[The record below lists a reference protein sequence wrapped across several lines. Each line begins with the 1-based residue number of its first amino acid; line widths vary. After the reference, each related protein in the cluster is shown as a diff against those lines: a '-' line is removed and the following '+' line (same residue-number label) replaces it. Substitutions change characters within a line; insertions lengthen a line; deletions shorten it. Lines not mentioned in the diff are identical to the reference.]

1 MNWDEYLPLAERTLS
16 TEFHCEQKEE
26 LLLHAVIGALTEV
39 EELLDN
45 YNSGKLITNVNKQ
58 GSVAEESADI
68 FWYLS
73 ILCRELNI
81 EVSID
86 SSISEIINS
95 DDIETDPFYVL
106 VSFTKVSLK
115 FLDLLKK
122 KLYYNKDMSS
132 DLMVKYSI
140 EMFNLLNYYCYLY
153 NTDVSRTLDKNI
165 EKLRARY
172 GDKFSSDK
180 AINRDLT
187 VEKKILEK

>member
-26 LLLHAVIGALTEV
+26 LLLHAVIGSLTEV

-45 YNSGKLITNVNKQ
+45 YNNGKLVTDINKQ
-58 GSVAEESADI
+58 GSVAEESSDI

-86 SSISEIINS
+86 SSKWDMTNNE
-95 DDIETDPFYVL
+95 IETDPFYVL

-153 NTDVSRTLDKNI
+153 NTDVSKILDKNI

-172 GDKFSSDK
+172 GDKFSSYK
-180 AINRDLT
+180 AINRDLIT
-187 VEKKILEK
+187 EKKILEN